1 MRQHP
6 YQLGAQSL
14 EIGRQQNGGN
24 AGPRMRHEF
33 PRELRNKREI
43 FVQPP
48 GERDRGLAVAGVNGG
63 EEEPEQ
69 RTADRFQGL
78 GHTGAFFEQ
87 DASRIA
93 LTLQQ
98 LGRQRRAHLGGQMR
112 LRVPPNG
119 IARDARALRDGPLRK
134 PGGDCEIN
142 LRPCRVIA
150 DRAAQ
155 PDALLHRA
163 ILICSLWPARGP
175 SRRQRSRKNFSI
187 KTISKMT
194 AKSWCG
200 DTAALMSITT
210 SNIIKNTPKS

>member
-6 YQLGAQSL
+6 DQLGAQPL

-33 PRELRNKREI
+33 PSKLRNQREI

-48 GERDRGLAVAGVNGG
+48 GERHRGLAVAGVNGG

-78 GHTGAFFEQ
+78 GHTGAFFEKV

-98 LGRQRRAHLGGQMR
+98 LGHQRSAHLGGQMR

-119 IARDARALRDGPLRK
+119 IA
-134 PGGDCEIN
+134 
-142 LRPCRVIA
+142 
-150 DRAAQ
+150 
-155 PDALLHRA
+155 
-163 ILICSLWPARGP
+163 
-175 SRRQRSRKNFSI
+175 
-187 KTISKMT
+187 
-194 AKSWCG
+194 
-200 DTAALMSITT
+200 
-210 SNIIKNTPKS
+210 